1 MNRKKNEIIFLNVD
15 TLRDLW
21 YNIKCTNMRILGDAQ
36 GEEGENVFEDII
48 DGNFPNLGKET
59 EMEASERV

>member
-1 MNRKKNEIIFLNVD
+1 
-15 TLRDLW
+15 
-21 YNIKCTNMRILGDAQ
+21 MRILGDAQ